1 MKNKLYIKIISIFLI
16 FFYSNIANTEIK
28 NKIIAKVWEEII
40 TSFDLENRIKTI
52 IYLNGFEF
60 NQENINNTKSAAIKS
75 LIQKSI
81 KQSELKKFEIKDYN
95 VIDLEKY
102 LANVSEIKQLQ
113 RSELKNAFKDIGID
127 YNKFVGS
134 HKIELMWQTL
144 IFDLYKSQLTVN
156 SVEVENEFKKKLLL
170 EKNFKEYKISEIEV
184 GNNETLG
191 VALEMIKKD
200 GFEQSARKIS
210 NSNSSTNGGAI
221 GWFPEQ
227 SLSKK
232 YLKEL
237 EKLKKGDITKPIRT
251 QNSIIILKI
260 NDIKIIKNENLNL
273 EKLKK
278 QIIVRIKNNK
288 LRLFSRSHYSNLENT
303 TLIDFLWKKYLL

>member
-1 MKNKLYIKIISIFLI
+1 MRNKLYIKIISIFLI
-16 FFYSNIANTEIK
+16 FFYSNVANAEIK
-28 NKIIAKVWEEII
+28 NKIIAKVGKEII
-40 TSFDLENRIKTI
+40 TSFDLENRIRTI

-60 NQENINNTKSAAIKS
+60 NQENINNTKNAAIKS

-81 KQSELKKFEIKDYN
+81 KQSELKRFKVKDYS
-95 VIDLEKY
+95 VIDLENY
-102 LANVSEIKQLQ
+102 LADVSKSKQLQ
-113 RSELKNAFKDIGID
+113 RSELKNAFKEIGID
-127 YNKFVGS
+127 YNKFVES
-134 HKIELMWQTL
+134 HRVELLWQTL
-144 IFDLYKSQLTVN
+144 IFDLYKNQLTVN

-170 EKNFKEYKISEIEV
+170 QKNFKEYKISEIEV
-184 GNNETLG
+184 GNNEMLG
-191 VALEMIKKD
+191 VALEMIRKD

-210 NSNSSTNGGAI
+210 ISNSSSDGGLI

-232 YLKEL
+232 YLEEL
-237 EKLKKGDITKPIRT
+237 EKLNKGDITNPIRT

-260 NDIKIIKNENLNL
+260 NDIKIVKNENLDL

-288 LRLFSRSHYSNLENT
+288 LKLFSRSHFSNLENT
-303 TLIDFLWKKYLL
+303 TLIDFL